1 MINLSRPFMWIA
13 AAGFVASAIVHV
25 SSLLGLSQPFGHF
38 AWGLHIGIFV
48 VWLPAVLVAQRLSK
62 GAKQTDFWKAVLRG
76 CPPWMKRFLYV
87 LVPYIFINFFVGI
100 ALGPK
105 TEADNFRIFSGH
117 WMFFYFAGMAML
129 YSADQLG
136 SLEPRTC
143 PHGHEVSPFA
153 KFCEECGSELPPLP
167 IA

>member
-1 MINLSRPFMWIA
+1 MWIA
-13 AAGFVASAIVHV
+13 AAGFVASVMVHV
-25 SSLLGLSQPFGHF
+25 SSLLGLPQPLGRL

-62 GAKQTDFWKAVLRG
+62 GAKQADFWKAVLRG
-76 CPPWMKRFLYV
+76 CPRWMKRFLYV

-100 ALGPK
+100 ALGPD
-105 TEADNFRIFSGH
+105 TESDNFRIFSGH

-129 YSADQLG
+129 HSAHRLG

-143 PHGHEVSPFA
+143 PQGHEVSPFA
-153 KFCEECGSELPPLP
+153 KFCEECGSELPPLS